1 MPDIE
6 SAAKFTLKVSVGDPT
21 KPVDLNTILE
31 QIGNVKVY
39 ENLPEIPINTEPT
52 LLFVVPEGDFDA
64 KYLPPLNVGPKNG
77 SNPVVTLSRWKFT
90 SRTDT
95 SRFWRSR
102 RDEGI
107 QPD

>member
-64 KYLPPLNVGPKNG
+64 SKIFTAIERRTEEWFE
-77 SNPVVTLSRWKFT
+77 SRSDAVTVEVHK
-90 SRTDT
+90 
-95 SRFWRSR
+95 
-102 RDEGI
+102 
-107 QPD
+107 PDGHLQVLAKKKG